1 MRNFRYDWRSTTF
14 KEHEWSYIV
23 GVISQVIGDVFQD
36 LNRISLLPS
45 EVRNRFWDEDKRQK
59 QANILIGYI
68 DQSSRNTRLVRSFQ
82 IILAK
87 RRATQDILLPALI
100 PVDTN
105 IL

>member
-1 MRNFRYDWRSTTF
+1 MRNFRYDWRSATF

-36 LNRISLLPS
+36 LNRISLLPN

-68 DQSSRNTRLVRSFQ
+68 DQSSRSVRFKSFSPNVVRLRIFYSQ
-82 IILAK
+82 HS
-87 RRATQDILLPALI
+87 PA
-100 PVDTN
+100 DTN